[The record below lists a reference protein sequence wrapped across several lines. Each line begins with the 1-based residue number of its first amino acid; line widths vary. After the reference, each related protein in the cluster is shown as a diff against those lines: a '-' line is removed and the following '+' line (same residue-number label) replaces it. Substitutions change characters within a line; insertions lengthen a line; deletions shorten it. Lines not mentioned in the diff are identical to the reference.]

1 MCYHILSKAAGKV
14 NDDKLPRGVV
24 ERATLLDVYWGH
36 LKGFQKPLHSDN
48 NPFHHYLAKVKNVAD
63 ARQHS
68 SILWDWQQ
76 LFSTG
81 KQFANKVVQKF
92 FNISLTKMLQNWLS
106 MLTIYDYVDCR
117 VSSKSITITLKYK
130 LCTLLNGTG
139 VWIKAAFKLR
149 FCDTN

>member
-1 MCYHILSKAAGKV
+1 MPKCRGRTSSSLSDHECSLRFSYYYHILSKAAGKV

-68 SILWDWQQ
+68 SIL
-76 LFSTG
+76 
-81 KQFANKVVQKF
+81 
-92 FNISLTKMLQNWLS
+92 
-106 MLTIYDYVDCR
+106 
-117 VSSKSITITLKYK
+117 
-130 LCTLLNGTG
+130 
-139 VWIKAAFKLR
+139 
-149 FCDTN
+149 